1 MSELDAMLDDI
12 KWLEECDALFP
23 HDRSVDVPTLAADN
37 ADETNL
43 DDEVDH
49 NRAVQC
55 LDHSMY
61 IVPSFRLLS
70 T

>member
-1 MSELDAMLDDI
+1 MSELDAMLDEL

-23 HDRSVDVPTLAADN
+23 HDRSADVSELAD
-37 ADETNL
+37 DDGEEVNL

-55 LDHSMY
+55 LDHRNTLY
-61 IVPSFRLLS
+61 CLLFV
-70 T
+70 